1 MTLGLIHIYC
11 GDGKGKTTA
20 ATGLAVRHAGCGG
33 KVLLARFL
41 KNNHS
46 GELEIL
52 KRISEIEIMNPLKA
66 FHFYSTLSEEEKAE
80 MKDVYITFWQTI
92 TQAITGGHYTMLV
105 MDEFMAAY
113 NYGII
118 DRQDALNFLKNKPES
133 LEVVLTG
140 REPADELVALASYVS
155 EIRKI
160 KHPFDQ
166 GTNARK
172 GIEF

>member
-1 MTLGLIHIYC
+1 MIHIYC

-33 KVLLARFL
+33 KVLFVRFL
-41 KNNHS
+41 KNNRS

-52 KRISEIEIMNPLKA
+52 KRISEIEVLNPLKA
-66 FHFYSTLSEEEKAE
+66 FPFYHTLHEEEKAE
-80 MKDVYITFWQTI
+80 MKETYKVFWQAVMREI
-92 TQAITGGHYTMLV
+92 AGGRYTMLV

-113 NYGII
+113 NHGII
-118 DRQDALNFLKNKPES
+118 DRQQVLCFLQDKPEP

-140 REPADELVALASYVS
+140 REPAKELLALAGYVS
-155 EIRKI
+155 EIKKI

-166 GTNARK
+166 GITARE